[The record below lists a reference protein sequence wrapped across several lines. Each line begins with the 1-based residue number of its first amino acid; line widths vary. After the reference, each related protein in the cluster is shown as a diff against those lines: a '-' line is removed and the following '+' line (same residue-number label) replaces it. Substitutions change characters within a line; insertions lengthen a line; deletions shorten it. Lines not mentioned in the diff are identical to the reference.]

1 MNISMTVETSACKKS
16 IFVGRS
22 RPGKRM
28 KIRIGIDWMASN
40 IVAALAKEGHLS
52 DQKLQMV
59 TPMNLVAV

>member
-1 MNISMTVETSACKKS
+1 
-16 IFVGRS
+16 
-22 RPGKRM
+22 
-28 KIRIGIDWMASN
+28 MASN